1 MSRGRRERKPGWAD
15 KPSVPCRGAE
25 LCLDTHLAQAQLL
38 QVLHS
43 DLRAAQSR
51 RCSVA
56 FSGQTL
62 APLPAALLCPG
73 AVFSP
78 CCREQVA
85 IPLPSP
91 SWLRCAG
98 TGKGSAGMLT
108 SGPAGA
114 RLQEPPGTSAAQGV
128 PSDFRG
134 CTAAN
139 PHPQTQSSHQP
150 SPGEGRSPEL
160 VSHTLFLFLF
170 AL

>member
-25 LCLDTHLAQAQLL
+25 LCLGTHLAQAQLL

-51 RCSVA
+51 RCSA
-56 FSGQTL
+56 ALSGQTL

-114 RLQEPPGTSAAQGV
+114 RLQGRCTLPWPPPATRAV
-128 PSDFRG
+128 LNTR
-134 CTAAN
+134 
-139 PHPQTQSSHQP
+139 SHQEP
-150 SPGEGRSPEL
+150 QLLRECHL
-160 VSHTLFLFLF
+160 I
-170 AL
+170 